1 MSGGAFA
8 IVARRIILMPVQLF
22 VILAITFA
30 LTQVAPGD
38 PVSIIGGTRAVDP
51 EQAELIREEFG
62 LNGGYFERFGNYI
75 VGLVTEGDLGPSYY
89 YRAPKRTVEDLLVPR
104 IWISMQIS
112 LIVMA
117 VVYGLGIP
125 LGVYA
130 AVRRGTWKDPAA
142 IGALKLFDSLPSPIF
157 VILTMALMVEALAP
171 LFNLFGFNVPEA
183 WDARD
188 PARFIVPVFAL
199 SLPVIGGIA
208 RFVRVSMLTA
218 MDDDYIRTAR
228 AKGLGERRILYVHVF
243 RNAMLPL
250 STSFGLAIIGIFT
263 GSIVIE
269 TVYGV
274 PGVGQF
280 IFRSITQ
287 RDFNV
292 LLGSTLFYSFVL
304 LVAVMIVDILYIF
317 IDPRIRYTARDV

>member
-1 MSGGAFA
+1 M
-8 IVARRIILMPVQLF
+8 
-22 VILAITFA
+22 
-30 LTQVAPGD
+30 
-38 PVSIIGGTRAVDP
+38 
-51 EQAELIREEFG
+51 
-62 LNGGYFERFGNYI
+62 
-75 VGLVTEGDLGPSYY
+75 
-89 YRAPKRTVEDLLVPR
+89 
-104 IWISMQIS
+104 
-112 LIVMA
+112 
-117 VVYGLGIP
+117 
-125 LGVYA
+125 
-130 AVRRGTWKDPAA
+130 
-142 IGALKLFDSLPSPIF
+142 
-157 VILTMALMVEALAP
+157 
-171 LFNLFGFNVPEA
+171 PEA